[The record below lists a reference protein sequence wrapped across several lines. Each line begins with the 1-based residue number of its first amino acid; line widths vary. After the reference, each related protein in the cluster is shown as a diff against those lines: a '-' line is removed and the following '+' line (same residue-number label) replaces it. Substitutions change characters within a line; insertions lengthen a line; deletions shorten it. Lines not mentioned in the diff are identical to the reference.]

1 MVTYTKKNVSF
12 LAMIYD
18 RSQELIYFCHSQAP
32 ELFRTNF
39 DSATL
44 CVKIISV
51 IRVEFCWVSL
61 NPSWWYVFWNNFFVK
76 GIFFFI
82 ETKKWKWKCQ
92 TSHIHCDS
100 SVLHGI
106 FKYQLWCMR
115 GCCFVRSSVRPSEIF
130 IHCIPGL
137 NIWNFMYYLYKKS
150 FTQFSFKFWFYYDI
164 QIKIHAISNSK
175 FFFCVSSQVRF

>member
-61 NPSWWYVFWNNFFVK
+61 NPSWWYVFWN
-76 GIFFFI
+76 IFFLLKEFFSLSKQKNENESAKQATYI
-82 ETKKWKWKCQ
+82 VTLLSSMEFLSTNYDACEVVASFVHPSVRLRFLSTAYQVWIFETLCIIYTKKV
-92 TSHIHCDS
+92 SRNFHLNFD
-100 SVLHGI
+100 
-106 FKYQLWCMR
+106 
-115 GCCFVRSSVRPSEIF
+115 F
-130 IHCIPGL
+130 ITI
-137 NIWNFMYYLYKKS
+137 YK
-150 FTQFSFKFWFYYDI
+150 
-164 QIKIHAISNSK
+164 
-175 FFFCVSSQVRF
+175 